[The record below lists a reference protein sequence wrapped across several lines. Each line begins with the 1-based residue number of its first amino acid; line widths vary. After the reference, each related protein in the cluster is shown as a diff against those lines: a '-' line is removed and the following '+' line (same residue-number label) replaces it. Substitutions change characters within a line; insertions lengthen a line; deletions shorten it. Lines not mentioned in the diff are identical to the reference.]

1 VIIGT
6 GNLYNRAMAVET
18 TYSKLREELASFLD
32 RVSDDREVVVVKRR
46 KGKDVALIDADEL
59 SSLLETAHLLRSP
72 RNAQLLTRALRDA
85 ERGAGKAQ
93 TVDEFRKE
101 VGLARSR

>member
-1 VIIGT
+1 
-6 GNLYNRAMAVET
+6 MPVET

-46 KGKDVALIDADEL
+46 KGKDVALIDASEL

-72 RNAQLLTRALRDA
+72 RNAQRLIRALRDT
-85 ERGAGKAQ
+85 ERGIGKPQ

-101 VGLARSR
+101 VGLERTR

>member
-1 VIIGT
+1 
-6 GNLYNRAMAVET
+6 MAVEI

-46 KGKDVALIDADEL
+46 KGKDVALIDAQEL

-72 RNAQLLTRALRDA
+72 RNAQLLIRALRDA
-85 ERGAGKAQ
+85 ERGTGKSQ

-101 VGLARSR
+101 IGLARSR